1 MPALRMRRCTL
12 PALIILMLFTNC
24 SHPSQLDDPELVSSL
39 RFSPSAFDSF
49 KSNSEIRYSL
59 KSPAMLNA
67 YVITRDSTGKEY
79 LVKTLAINAAESKGS
94 HAHTWLGDTN
104 DQLFAPPGLYIGV
117 IQIQQR
123 RLEASVLV
131 FHY

>member
-1 MPALRMRRCTL
+1 MPKQLFPTL
-12 PALIILMLFTNC
+12 ILLVLLNSC
-24 SHPSQLDDPELVSSL
+24 SHPSQLDDPELVNSL

-49 KSNSEIRYSL
+49 KSNTEMRYTLNIPVALNAFIL
-59 KSPAMLNA
+59 KS
-67 YVITRDSTGKEY
+67 DSTGKEF

-104 DQLFAPPGLYIGV
+104 DELFAPPGLYIGV
-117 IQIQQR
+117 IQIQDR
-123 RLEASVLV
+123 RFESTVLV